1 MDTAGQTCVSLNVEQ
16 VPVPCSI
23 ENRHPYPGAC
33 PHDYFQLE
41 ALVDAS
47 SFIRMRRRQM
57 RAEFLPD
64 IAHPL

>member
-33 PHDYFQLE
+33 PHDYSL
-41 ALVDAS
+41 S
-47 SFIRMRRRQM
+47 RRLLCVTK
-57 RAEFLPD
+57 EPSL
-64 IAHPL
+64 